1 MKIKYRITW
10 LFTLVVSSILLM
22 VCVSIYYFSDLNRQN
37 DFQKRLRNRAF
48 TTVSLLLE
56 VEGIDNDL
64 LKRIDESTF
73 ISIQDKSVAV
83 YNEFNKVLYSY
94 TDSAVVPIEVDT
106 AILNRHKE
114 NGEYS
119 YTQGLREVI
128 VIDYYAKGK
137 KYTLVAAAY
146 DRDGLARLYQ
156 LRAILLVSFFSGI
169 LITVLSG
176 LIFSSQ
182 IVLSIKKITKEVKEI
197 SSQNLSRRIKLYY
210 PKDELNELSAT
221 FNDLLT
227 RLEESFEIQRR
238 FISNASHELSTPL
251 TSISSQLEITL
262 QNERTAEEY
271 KSVIHSVY
279 EDVQNLT
286 RLTKGLLEIAK
297 ASGTS
302 AGMELTPVRIDELLM
317 RLPAELRKTNKDFQ
331 VEMQFENFP
340 DNEDDLLVFGNS
352 DLLYS
357 AIKNVVLNA
366 CKYGADHTANI
377 SLSFSDEYLTVIVKD
392 NGRGIAE
399 EEKKMIFQPFYRS
412 KTVRDIQGFGLG
424 LSLAL
429 KIIALH
435 KGTIELTDTS
445 ASGTTISIHFPT
457 QKKFTK

>member
-37 DFQKRLRNRAF
+37 DFQKRLRNRAL

-56 VEGIDNDL
+56 VEGIDNNL
-64 LKRIDESTF
+64 LRRIDESTF
-73 ISIQDKSVAV
+73 ISVQDKSVAI
-83 YNEFNKVLYSY
+83 YNEFNKILYSY
-94 TDSAVVPIEVDT
+94 TDSAVVPINVDS
-106 AILNRHKE
+106 AILNRHKK

-119 YTQGLREVI
+119 YTEGLREII
-128 VIDYYAKGK
+128 VIDYHSKGK

-146 DRDGLARLYQ
+146 DRDGLTRLSQ
-156 LRAILLVSFFSGI
+156 LRFILMVSFFSGI
-169 LITVLSG
+169 LITIFSG
-176 LIFSSQ
+176 LIFSSN
-182 IVLSIKKITKEVKEI
+182 IVSSIKKITKEVKEI
-197 SSQNLSRRIKLYY
+197 SSQNLSRRIKLYE

-262 QNERTAEEY
+262 QNERNVDEY

-286 RLTKGLLEIAK
+286 RLTRGLLEIAK

-302 AGMELTPVRIDELLM
+302 AGMELTPVRVDELLM
-317 RLPAELRKTNKDFQ
+317 KLPADLRKTNKQFQ
-331 VEMQFENFP
+331 VEMHFETFP
-340 DNEDDLLVFGNS
+340 ENEDNLLVFGNP

-377 SLSFSDEYLTVIVKD
+377 SLSFSAGHLSVIVKD
-392 NGRGIAE
+392 NGPGIDE

-412 KTVRDIQGFGLG
+412 QSVWDIQGFGLG

-429 KIIALH
+429 KIISLH

-445 ASGTTISIHFPT
+445 ANGTTISIHFPT
-457 QKKFTK
+457 QKIIL